1 MITALIFILVLS
13 LLVFVHEF
21 GHFWTARRLG
31 VKAEEFGFGFPPRLI
46 GFYKDSGGVWRTI
59 RGNKE
64 VSAPGT
70 IYSINVLP
78 LGGFVKIKGENGDSK
93 ESDSF
98 AGQKIWKRALI
109 LFAGVFMNIILAG
122 FLFSIGFGVGL
133 PASLDGAKI
142 SSQMKV
148 TDRQARIVTVS
159 KDSAAALAGLKA
171 GDSILSLEGQVV
183 YRAEDVQNIL
193 KNQNNTSVDLVYR
206 RSGKEYSVTAIPLFD
221 QELGRGVLGV
231 EISEIGTVRYP
242 WYLAPWYG
250 FKSAILMLVA
260 IFLAFYQL
268 LAGLFAGHG
277 AGDAVGG
284 PVKIAQM
291 TGEAA
296 RFGFA
301 YLINFIALLSL
312 NLAVINIL
320 PLPALDGGR
329 LLFLLIEK
337 IKGSP
342 VKKEAEAIV
351 HTVGFWLLILL
362 MVLVTYKDI
371 FR

>member
-1 MITALIFILVLS
+1 MITAIIFILVLS
-13 LLVFVHEF
+13 LLVFVHEL
-21 GHFWTARRLG
+21 GHFLTARRLG

-46 GFYKDSGGVWRTI
+46 GYYKDSEGKWHI
-59 RGNKE
+59 IKGNKE
-64 VSAPGT
+64 VVAPGT
-70 IYSINVLP
+70 IYSINALP
-78 LGGFVKIKGENGDSK
+78 LGGFVKIKGENGDSTDT
-93 ESDSF
+93 DSF
-98 AGQKIWKRALI
+98 SGQELWRRALI
-109 LFAGVFMNIILAG
+109 LFAGVFMNIVLAG
-122 FLFSIGFGVGL
+122 VLFSIGFGIGL
-133 PASLDGAKI
+133 PASLDGAEITGNMHI
-142 SSQMKV
+142 S
-148 TDRQARIVTVS
+148 DRQARVVS
-159 KDSAAALAGLKA
+159 VFKESPAEIAGLKA
-171 GDSILSLEGQVV
+171 GDAILTISAQPIFNAG
-183 YRAEDVQNIL
+183 DIQNIL
-193 KNQNNTSVDLVYR
+193 KSSSTKPVTVTYR
-206 RSGKEYSVTAIPLFD
+206 RAGVEYQTNASPSFSQDLN
-221 QELGRGVLGV
+221 RSVLGV

-242 WYLAPWYG
+242 WYLTPWYG
-250 FKSAILMLVA
+250 FKAAILMLVA
-260 IFLAFYQL
+260 IFVAFYQL
-268 LAGLFAGHG
+268 IAGLFAGHG

-301 YLINFIALLSL
+301 YLINFVALLSL

-329 LLFLLIEK
+329 LLFLLIER

-362 MVLVTYKDI
+362 MILVTYKDI

>member
-1 MITALIFILVLS
+1 MITAIIFILVLS

-21 GHFWTARRLG
+21 GHFITARRLG
-31 VKAEEFGFGFPPRLI
+31 VKAEEFGFGFPPRLF
-46 GFYKDSGGVWRTI
+46 GFYKDSAGKWRI
-59 RGNKE
+59 IKGNKE
-64 VSAPGT
+64 VTAPKT
-70 IYSINVLP
+70 IYSINALP
-78 LGGFVKIKGENGDSK
+78 LGGFVRIKGENGENNDF
-93 ESDSF
+93 DSF
-98 AGQKIWKRALI
+98 AGKKIWRRAVI
-109 LFAGVFMNIILAG
+109 LVAGVLMNIILAG
-122 FLFSIGFGVGL
+122 VLFTIGFTVGL
-133 PASLDGAKI
+133 PASLDGANITKN
-142 SSQMKV
+142 MVV
-148 TDRQARIVTVS
+148 TDRQARVVAVS
-159 KDSAAALAGLKA
+159 KESPAEIAGLKS
-171 GDSILSLEGQVV
+171 GDSIVAISGQPVFK
-183 YRAEDVQNIL
+183 AEDIQSIL
-193 KNQNNTSVDLVYR
+193 KGPASSVEVAYR
-206 RSGKEYSVTAIPLFD
+206 RADVDYQTIIQPMFNPDLDRS
-221 QELGRGVLGV
+221 VLGV

-250 FKSAILMLVA
+250 FKSAFLMLGA
-260 IFLAFYQL
+260 IFVAFYDL
-268 LAGLFAGHG
+268 VVGLFAGHG

-296 RFGFA
+296 RFGFS
-301 YLINFIALLSL
+301 YLINFVALLSL

-351 HTVGFWLLILL
+351 HTIGFWLLILL
-362 MVLVTYKDI
+362 MVLITYKDI

>member
-1 MITALIFILVLS
+1 MITAIIFVLVLS
-13 LLVFVHEF
+13 LLVFVHEL
-21 GHFWTARRLG
+21 GHFLTARRLG

-46 GFYKDSGGVWRTI
+46 GYYKDSSGKWRI
-59 RGNKE
+59 IKGNKE
-64 VSAPGT
+64 VTAPGT
-70 IYSINVLP
+70 IYSINALP
-78 LGGFVKIKGENGDSK
+78 LGGFVKIKGENGEVIDK
-93 ESDSF
+93 DSF
-98 AGQKIWKRALI
+98 ASQKLWRRAVI

-122 FLFSIGFGVGL
+122 VLFSIGFGIGL
-133 PASLDGAKI
+133 PASLDGAEITKN
-142 SSQMKV
+142 MKV
-148 TDRQARIVTVS
+148 SDRQARVVS
-159 KDSAAALAGLKA
+159 VFKESPAAVAGIKA
-171 GDSILSLEGQVV
+171 GDSILTISGQSVFK
-183 YRAEDVQNIL
+183 AEDIQNIL
-193 KNQNNTSVDLVYR
+193 KNSPELVEISYR
-206 RSGKEYSVTAIPLFD
+206 RGGEEYQTKVQPSFNAEV
-221 QELGRGVLGV
+221 GRAVLGV

-260 IFLAFYQL
+260 IFVAFYQL
-268 LAGLFAGHG
+268 VAGLFAGQG

-351 HTVGFWLLILL
+351 HTIGFWLLILL
-362 MVLVTYKDI
+362 MILVTYKDI

>member
-1 MITALIFILVLS
+1 MITAIIFILVLS
-13 LLVFVHEF
+13 LLVFVHEL
-21 GHFWTARRLG
+21 GHFLTARRLG
-31 VKAEEFGFGFPPRLI
+31 VKAEEFGFGFPPRLF
-46 GFYKDSGGVWRTI
+46 GYYKDSSGRWRII

-70 IYSINVLP
+70 IYSINALP
-78 LGGFVKIKGENGDSK
+78 LGGFVKIKGENG
-93 ESDSF
+93 ESSDTDSF
-98 AGQKIWKRALI
+98 SGQKLWRRAVI

-122 FLFSIGFGVGL
+122 VLFSIGFGVGL

-142 SSQMKV
+142 TSQMEIS
-148 TDRQARIVTVS
+148 DRQARIVSVS
-159 KDSAAALAGLKA
+159 KESPAELAGLKA
-171 GDSILSLEGQVV
+171 GDAILTVSGQPVFK
-183 YRAEDVQNIL
+183 AEDIQNIL
-193 KNQNNTSVDLVYR
+193 KNSSAASVAISYR
-206 RSGKEYSVTAIPLFD
+206 RSGIESQVEIRPIFNSNLGHAI
-221 QELGRGVLGV
+221 LGV
-231 EISEIGTVRYP
+231 EISEIGIVRYP

-260 IFLAFYQL
+260 IFVAFYQL
-268 LAGLFAGHG
+268 VAGLFAGHG

-329 LLFLLIEK
+329 LLFLLIER

-362 MVLVTYKDI
+362 MILVTYKDI